1 MDRLP
6 KIIPVNELKN
16 TANILKMCNET
27 DGPIVITKNGY
38 GEAVIMS
45 LEAYEEIM
53 EKKSWKKKKCQ
64 FNLLILLCFF
74 KLIHSFIFNFW
85 LRWVFDATQGLSLV
99 AESRGYSSVRC
110 VGFSSWWLLL
120 LQSAGCRVRG
130 LQLLRHVGSGAPV
143 Q

>member
-45 LEAYEEIM
+45 LEAYEEMM
-53 EKKSWKKKKCQ
+53 EKKRIADLVNPALEEMRNGAE
-64 FNLLILLCFF
+64 FT
-74 KLIHSFIFNFW
+74 
-85 LRWVFDATQGLSLV
+85 DAFEFLAAKEAAKTIVSSLSSLP
-99 AESRGYSSVRC
+99 S
-110 VGFSSWWLLL
+110 
-120 LQSAGCRVRG
+120 QSTTTCE
-130 LQLLRHVGSGAPV
+130 P
-143 Q
+143 